1 MRKLIK
7 IIFIVLFYVFM
18 FWGLGNGI
26 KAILHK
32 TNDCNCDVSKE
43 VVAVEV
49 TLPNEKIEV
58 EEEPKIEKEK
68 KEEPKPVKTEPVI
81 KATGAKA
88 EYQAFAYDLVIN
100 QYIWSEEDFKAL
112 VNLWTKESDWNP
124 NAVNKSSGACN
135 IPQAL
140 PCNKIS
146 NAYGDNSWQSGIK
159 WGLKYIKQ
167 RYGTPTGAWQHFQNK
182 GWY

>member
-1 MRKLIK
+1 
-7 IIFIVLFYVFM
+7 M

-32 TNDCNCDVSKE
+32 TNDCNCDVLKE

-58 EEEPKIEKEK
+58 EEEPKIEEVK
-68 KEEPKPVKTEPVI
+68 KEESKPVKTEPVI

-159 WGLKYIKQ
+159 WGLSYIKQ